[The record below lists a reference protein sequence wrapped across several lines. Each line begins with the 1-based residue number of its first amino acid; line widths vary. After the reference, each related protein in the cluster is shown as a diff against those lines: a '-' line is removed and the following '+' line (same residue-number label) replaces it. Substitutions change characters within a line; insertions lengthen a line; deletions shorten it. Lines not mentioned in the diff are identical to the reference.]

1 MNIYHIWCDLM
12 PGMSDLEFAQAIDAY
27 LGMLERNGSVRGY
40 RLTRRKLGFGPKT
53 LGEFH
58 MAIEV
63 DDLAMLDRA
72 FAQAASRT
80 EPVEAAHHA
89 VNHMV
94 KNAQFAL
101 YRDFPDPVRVAGQER
116 F

>member
-1 MNIYHIWCDLM
+1 MDIYHIWCDLA
-12 PGMSDLEFAQAIDAY
+12 PGMSDLEFAAAIDRY
-27 LGMLERNGSVRGY
+27 LGMLQRSGSLGAY
-40 RLTRRKLGFGPKT
+40 RLTRRKLGLGPRS

-58 MAIEV
+58 VMIEV

-72 FAQAASRT
+72 FAAAASRAD
-80 EPVEAAHHA
+80 PVEAVHHA

-94 KNAQFAL
+94 RNALFAL